1 MMFFWFQIIFCS
13 KQILDH
19 NLMLEPEINTSD
31 SSRALE
37 NKGLSKNEEIQQK
50 TQEMTK
56 TENEFLDENRSDSN
70 LLNDLTD
77 FIEESLNSR
86 YKNVDYDLCGFLSS
100 ITAKNNLMPHSCTR
114 STLITNVWK
123 NQCCTLE
130 QW

>member
-56 TENEFLDENRSDSN
+56 TENEFLEENRSDSN

-100 ITAKNNLMPHSCTR
+100 ITAKNNLMPPSCTR

>member
-56 TENEFLDENRSDSN
+56 TENEFLEENRSDSN

-86 YKNVDYDLCGFLSS
+86 YKNVGYDLCDFLSS
-100 ITAKNNLMPHSCTR
+100 ITAENNLMPPSCTR